1 MAQKV
6 LRPVN
11 CMSAPCCW
19 RYEGEP
25 PSQLPK
31 LLRLSWDTGLY
42 HLGLETLQL
51 VQGYAH
57 KVTGPLRDEI
67 VEVLSGFETNNLFL
81 NTQLVE
87 TRMAYDLLEP
97 AIDAESVT
105 KEIESII
112 EGEDSQ
118 EIREWAYSAISK
130 QFEDVFQGAYYT
142 AIRELL

>member
-1 MAQKV
+1 M
-6 LRPVN
+6 
-11 CMSAPCCW
+11 
-19 RYEGEP
+19 
-25 PSQLPK
+25 
-31 LLRLSWDTGLY
+31 
-42 HLGLETLQL
+42 
-51 VQGYAH
+51 
-57 KVTGPLRDEI
+57 RDEI